1 MAGGQNRTGYLW
13 EQRPLSGNRQ
23 KSAGGKPHAAASRSV
38 QRALDIFQLLLVR
51 GQSASV
57 KDIVTG
63 LGVPKSSAYELV
75 RILADNGYL
84 EPGPASG
91 HFALGRKFYELGMA
105 YRSQVDLLKEGG
117 RVVEELCQK
126 TGETVQLSVLED
138 GMMLVLLK
146 EESPQPIR
154 IISRIGSR
162 VPVNWAAAGRLLVS
176 DFDDAALRA
185 TLAEHIAPS
194 PTGTASTDIDGL
206 VAQIRAFRAQGYGF
220 ELGEANAHAG
230 CVAAPVT
237 DLSGR
242 CVAAI
247 SVVAPEQR
255 LRADNRSFLIEA
267 TTEAARR
274 LSRRLGAP

>member
-1 MAGGQNRTGYLW
+1 MAGDDKEVET
-13 EQRPLSGNRQ
+13 ERPQG
-23 KSAGGKPHAAASRSV
+23 AASRSV
-38 QRALDIFQLLLVR
+38 QRALDIFQLLLDR
-51 GQSASV
+51 GQPVAV

-63 LGVPKSSAYELV
+63 LRVPKSSAYDLV
-75 RILADNGYL
+75 RTLTDNGYL
-84 EPGPASG
+84 EPAPVSG
-91 HFALGRKFYELGMA
+91 KFVLGRKFYELGMA

-146 EESPQPIR
+146 EESPQAIR

-162 VPVNWAAAGRLLVS
+162 VPVNWAAAGRLLIS
-176 DFDDAALRA
+176 DLDDEALRQI
-185 TLAEHIAPS
+185 LAEHNAPS
-194 PTGTASTDIDGL
+194 PTGTASTDIDEL
-206 VAQIRAFRAQGYGF
+206 VAQVRTFRMQGYGF

-237 DLSGR
+237 DGSGR

-255 LRADNRSFLIEA
+255 LQAENRSFLIEA
-267 TTEAARR
+267 ITEAAGR
-274 LSRRLGAP
+274 LSHRLGAP

>member
-1 MAGGQNRTGYLW
+1 MPGDIREIAV
-13 EQRPLSGNRQ
+13 E
-23 KSAGGKPHAAASRSV
+23 KSRGAASRSV
-38 QRALDIFQLLLVR
+38 QRALNIFQLLLDRV
-51 GQSASV
+51 QPLTV

-63 LGVPKSSAYELV
+63 LRVPKSSAYELV
-75 RILADNGYL
+75 RTLADNGYL
-84 EPGPASG
+84 EPGLTSG
-91 HFALGRKFYELGMA
+91 SFGLGRKFYELGMA

-146 EESPQPIR
+146 EESPQAIR

-162 VPVNWAAAGRLLVS
+162 VPVNWAAAGRLLIS
-176 DFDDAALRA
+176 DLDDEALRE
-185 TLAEHIAPS
+185 TLAKHIAPS
-194 PTGTASTDIDGL
+194 PTGTASTDIDAL
-206 VAQIRAFRAQGYGF
+206 VAQIRTFRAQGYGF
-220 ELGEANAHAG
+220 ELGESNAHAG

-237 DLSGR
+237 DGSGH

-255 LRADNRSFLIEA
+255 LQAENRSFLIEA

>member
-1 MAGGQNRTGYLW
+1 MSGYSKAVGV
-13 EQRPLSGNRQ
+13 ERSQG
-23 KSAGGKPHAAASRSV
+23 AASRSV

-51 GQSASV
+51 GQPTTV
-57 KDIVTG
+57 KDIVAG
-63 LGVPKSSAYELV
+63 LGIPKSSAYELV
-75 RILADNGYL
+75 RTLADNGYL
-84 EPGPASG
+84 EPGAASG
-91 HFALGRKFYELGMA
+91 SFALGRKLYELGMA

-176 DFDDAALRA
+176 DLDDMALQA
-185 TLAEHIAPS
+185 TLAEHVAPS
-194 PTGTASTDIDGL
+194 PTGMASTDITKL

-230 CVAAPVT
+230 CVAAPVI
-237 DLSGR
+237 DGSGR

-255 LRADNRSFLIEA
+255 LQAEDRSFLIEA
-267 TTEAARR
+267 TTEAAGR